1 MVCGL
6 DCDWPRPKT
15 IKLGLGQ
22 AKSVVKVADNCLSRP
37 LTGLAVHTLTT
48 EHLPENLPF
57 SINNVLIG
65 FPNHQ
70 FLCHDFL
77 PFLKVE
83 MVTMSEYPYI

>member
-37 LTGLAVHTLTT
+37 LTGLAVHSVNQTAYMIFQLDSCAEIKRYKRT
-48 EHLPENLPF
+48 E
-57 SINNVLIG
+57 
-65 FPNHQ
+65 
-70 FLCHDFL
+70 
-77 PFLKVE
+77 
-83 MVTMSEYPYI
+83 